1 MIYELRFMIDE
12 LNDLLFM
19 NYDLWFGKLLL
30 GITGIYIP
38 LINS

>member
-1 MIYELRFMIDE
+1 MIYE
-12 LNDLLFM
+12 
-19 NYDLWFGKLLL
+19 LWFGKLLL

>member
-1 MIYELRFMIDE
+1 
-12 LNDLLFM
+12 M